1 MSILKNK
8 LNGFT
13 ETGEIFDLKDMI
25 SYYVL
30 DILGEVAFG
39 HPFDAQTQHGSP
51 HLPAIEDHLL
61 LSGVIGELPFQHLNK
76 LLARYS
82 PIPWMRRLVKSRNAL
97 KLTCAECV
105 EEKISHLHARA
116 DLLQS
121 LVYAKDPATGAKLTE
136 EEINSEAFA
145 MLLVTLPYPF
155 SLFLFFLFSH

>member
-1 MSILKNK
+1 
-8 LNGFT
+8 
-13 ETGEIFDLKDMI
+13 
-25 SYYVL
+25 
-30 DILGEVAFG
+30 
-39 HPFDAQTQHGSP
+39 
-51 HLPAIEDHLL
+51 
-61 LSGVIGELPFQHLNK
+61 
-76 LLARYS
+76 
-82 PIPWMRRLVKSRNAL
+82 MRRLVKSRNAL

>member
-1 MSILKNK
+1 MSVLKDK
-8 LNGFT
+8 LSELA
-13 ETGEIFDLKDMI
+13 ETGEMFDLKNII

-39 HPFDAQTQHGSP
+39 HPFDAQTRCGSP
-51 HLPAIEDHLL
+51 HIPAIEDHLL
-61 LSGVIGELPFQHLNK
+61 LSGVIGELPFQWLNK
-76 LLARYS
+76 LLAQYS

-105 EEKISHLHARA
+105 GEEISQSHARA

-121 LVYAKDPATGAKLTE
+121 LVHAKDPATGARLTE

-145 MLLVTLPYPF
+145 ML
-155 SLFLFFLFSH
+155 